1 MKSLSVYDVYIDD
14 GMNCLKIIVPAESE
28 TEAKEYVKGNGEVVA
43 IRKDPIVQDIN
54 TDRLALTLKN
64 NGWGQVE
71 ISIIVRAL
79 EYVGLDRYSI

>member
-1 MKSLSVYDVYIDD
+1 MKSLNVYDVYIDD

-54 TDRLALTLKN
+54 TDCLAQTLKD
-64 NGWGQVE
+64 NGWGQAKIAV
-71 ISIIVRAL
+71 IVRAL
-79 EYVGLDRYSI
+79 EYVGLDRF

>member
-14 GMNCLKIIVPAESE
+14 GMNCSKIIVPAESE
-28 TEAKEYVKGNGEVVA
+28 TKAREYVKGNGEVVA
-43 IRKDPIVQDIN
+43 IRKDPIAQDID
-54 TDRLALTLKN
+54 TDCLAQTLKD

-79 EYVGLDRYSI
+79 EYVGLDRFK